1 MTIIPVTIVILIVLI
16 SVIYRLKL
24 KLNVSIYI
32 IVPFSRFLRFKNST
46 MHFCSVCSNMYYIS
60 ITPENE
66 LQYYCRNCGNIDNTV
81 AADNICVS
89 RVNVK
94 HTTTKHSFSQV
105 VNKYTKFD
113 PTLPRIHTIRC
124 PNDECPSNQAKPA
137 SAAEGVSEQKN
148 NPNNEIIYVR
158 YDDTNLKYVYLC
170 AKCDKVWNTEQQ

>member
-1 MTIIPVTIVILIVLI
+1 
-16 SVIYRLKL
+16 
-24 KLNVSIYI
+24 
-32 IVPFSRFLRFKNST
+32 
-46 MHFCSVCSNMYYIS
+46 MHFCSICANMYYIS

-66 LQYYCRNCGNIDNTV
+66 LQYYCRNCGHIDNTI

-89 RVNVK
+89 KVNVK
-94 HTTTKHSFSQV
+94 HTTTPQTFSQV

-124 PNDECPSNQAKPA
+124 PNDECPSNRDDAGGSH
-137 SAAEGVSEQKN
+137 SAADSKKSK
-148 NPNNEIIYVR
+148 NEIIYVR

>member
-1 MTIIPVTIVILIVLI
+1 M
-16 SVIYRLKL
+16 RLKL

-32 IVPFSRFLRFKNST
+32 ILPFSRWRQFKSSK

-66 LQYYCRNCGNIDNTV
+66 LQYYCRNCGNIDNTI

-89 RVNVK
+89 KVNVK
-94 HTTTKHSFSQV
+94 HAATPQSFSQV

-124 PNDECPSNQAKPA
+124 PNDECPSNQGA
-137 SAAEGVSEQKN
+137 SAADKKKS
-148 NPNNEIIYVR
+148 PNEIIYVR